1 MDLSVAK
8 KCAIIENEIDMVE
21 EVIYRLSVRYNVNER
36 VKDEKGIAECKK
48 IMEEQEMRVNAL
60 KDILKNCK

>member
-36 VKDEKGIAECKK
+36 VKDEKGMAECKK
-48 IMEEQEMRVNAL
+48 VMEEQVMRVNAL
-60 KDILKNCK
+60 KDILKDCK